1 MQTLSE
7 KENPTDDAFSFAV
20 ACPIPG
26 CAEGGVDP
34 LVATGGALAR
44 NPPPSP
50 PPTPKEGEEPAPAP
64 EEDLKMRRIVWSD
77 ETLVKRWLDGDQV
90 RAFKASVKG
99 KGARVPFEVGRVVR
113 DAETTTDPCFHAYRA
128 VCELNLDALVDP
140 GTAVTTTSGEL
151 RRPDPPPLGVAASAV
166 AVLPFPPEEVPPGAK
181 PIAEEPPPDG
191 ESAWASASAPPTLS
205 IEVSLYKPLVPA
217 WRKPTQPAEAVADLL
232 PPRSPLGPLDPN
244 TSSLEHF
251 REEVLDAAS
260 ALAREYASMFTG
272 EPSDELGKAKRRSDL
287 VFELNRSGKYHAIK
301 NRLKAAAQG
310 IIKQRFHAGG
320 EGVQG
325 RYNELYQ
332 ARSIQKFSPI
342 ARFQH
347 LIACVSFQ
355 LTDEL
360 FLYGTTLRR

>member
-1 MQTLSE
+1 VGSIWT
-7 KENPTDDAFSFAV
+7 AR
-20 ACPIPG
+20 
-26 CAEGGVDP
+26 CARSSAAAAAAAAE
-34 LVATGGALAR
+34 
-44 NPPPSP
+44 
-50 PPTPKEGEEPAPAP
+50 
-64 EEDLKMRRIVWSD
+64 EEDVTFRRVVWSD
-77 ETLVKRWLDGDQV
+77 ATLVKRWLDGDQT

-128 VCELNLDALVDP
+128 VCDVRLDALVDP
-140 GTAVTTTSGEL
+140 GASRVTTSGAL

-166 AVLPFPPEEVPPGAK
+166 AALPFPPEEPPPGAK
-181 PIAEEPPPDG
+181 PKPIAEAPPPDG
-191 ESAWASASAPPTLS
+191 ESAWASAAAPPTLS

-217 WRKPTQPAEAVADLL
+217 WRKPTQPREAVADLL

-272 EPSDELGKAKRRSDL
+272 EPADDSGKAKRRSDL

-301 NRLKAAAQG
+301 DRLKEAARG
-310 IIKQRFHAGG
+310 IIAQRFHAGG

-332 ARSIQKFSPI
+332 ARPMRTTVFPTAIGS
-342 ARFQH
+342 
-347 LIACVSFQ
+347 VSTFDRVGPS
-355 LTDEL
+355 LP
-360 FLYGTTLRR
+360 FN